1 MSFDFTPEQQLIKD
15 NIVKLLEPYGDQY
28 WLDRDNDGEFPEDF
42 CLALADAGWMGIAM
56 PKEYGGSGLGI
67 TEAAIMAQTITESG
81 AGNAGF
87 AAIVI
92 GIFGLNPVVMF
103 GTDKQKRK
111 WLPPIIKRQDIACFA
126 VTEPDTGLDTTR
138 LKTRAKLTGDH
149 YIVNG
154 KKIWTSTAQVSNKM
168 LLIARTNPDTE
179 RPIDGLSL
187 FYTDLDRNYCDIRA
201 IDKMGRKCVD
211 SNELFIDGLP
221 IPKTDLIGEE
231 GKGFRYLL
239 HGLNAERILI
249 SASMVG
255 LGRCAIGRAV
265 RYAKERVVFDRP
277 IGMNQSI
284 QHPLAASWA
293 ELEAANLMAFNAAR
307 KYDSKQ
313 ECGLESNAAKYL
325 AAEATFKACTNA
337 VMAHG
342 GMGYAK
348 EFHVERYLRESLI
361 HRIAPISPQLLLSF
375 LAEKA
380 LGLPKSY

>member
-1 MSFDFTPEQQLIKD
+1 MDGDTDLDIALISD
-15 NIVKLLEPYGDQY
+15 VASDIECDGTSSACEFVEWPDYLLENEGGLSFSIEMLYSASQGSHA
-28 WLDRDNDGEFPEDF
+28 LVALFTDRDNDGEFPEDF

-92 GIFGLNPVVMF
+92 GIFGLNPVVIF
-103 GTDKQKRK
+103 GTDKQKQK

-149 YIVNG
+149 YIVDG
-154 KKIWTSTAQVSNKM
+154 EKIWTSTAQVSNKM

-231 GKGFRYLL
+231 G
-239 HGLNAERILI
+239 
-249 SASMVG
+249 
-255 LGRCAIGRAV
+255 
-265 RYAKERVVFDRP
+265 
-277 IGMNQSI
+277 
-284 QHPLAASWA
+284 
-293 ELEAANLMAFNAAR
+293 
-307 KYDSKQ
+307 
-313 ECGLESNAAKYL
+313 
-325 AAEATFKACTNA
+325 
-337 VMAHG
+337 
-342 GMGYAK
+342 
-348 EFHVERYLRESLI
+348 
-361 HRIAPISPQLLLSF
+361 
-375 LAEKA
+375 
-380 LGLPKSY
+380 